1 MTLLDS
7 RLLSEY
13 AFQRMAGAVTG
24 LASRDFEYK
33 DASRIDKIEVIWPN
47 GSTQTFEN
55 VAADRFYHLTQ
66 GATLATGKESQHAPP
81 TTH

>member
-24 LASRDFEYK
+24 LASRDFEHK
-33 DASRIDKIEVIWPN
+33 DASRIDKI
-47 GSTQTFEN
+47 STGQEGNSVGKTAGTTAFS
-55 VAADRFYHLTQ
+55 RKI
-66 GATLATGKESQHAPP
+66 GACGAK
-81 TTH
+81 

>member
-24 LASRDFEYK
+24 LASRDFEHK
-33 DASRIDKIEVIWPN
+33 DASRIDKI
-47 GSTQTFEN
+47 STGQEGNSVGKTAETTAFS
-55 VAADRFYHLTQ
+55 RKI
-66 GATLATGKESQHAPP
+66 GACGAK
-81 TTH
+81 